1 MRVQEEAQD
10 FTINMSNQRYWTKPI
25 QRYIDE
31 LVEEGETHRGLHF
44 NMRWMGSMVADVYRL
59 LISGGIFLYPW
70 DSSVPGRPGKLRL
83 LYEVNP
89 ISFVIEQAGGVSTTG
104 IARTM
109 EIDAREPAPT
119 VSGDHGLEEGGGAR
133 HRLPPGG
140 GRPAGGGRRRR
151 GRRKQARQR
160 RRTAMQLKI
169 MGLILAGGK
178 GTRLHPLTRERAKPA
193 VPFGGKYRIV
203 DFVLSNFINSGI
215 YSIYVLVQFRS
226 QSLLQHLHDGWQF
239 GGMLNEQFI
248 IPVPAQMRTP
258 GESWYRG
265 TADAVR
271 QNANLIE
278 QSRPDLVALFGA
290 DHIYLMDVRQMIEF
304 HVREEGRHS
313 DRGAFR
319 WTRSTPRIS
328 ASSRSTTEGR
338 IKAFI
343 EKDPDA
349 PTMPGDPT
357 QVLASMGNYIFN
369 HRPLLEMVGAD
380 ARNETSSH
388 DFGKDILPALIGQI
402 DMFAYDFQT
411 NRVPGDPVE
420 RAPYWRDVGTLD
432 AYYEAS
438 MDMRA
443 IDPPLN
449 LFNRDWPVRTASF
462 PSPPAKFAFDE
473 DGRRGQAIDSIVSG
487 GCIISGA
494 TIRRS
499 VLGRWVYVHS
509 RATVEDS
516 VLFDNVD
523 IGRGARIRNAILEK
537 NARIPENAVI
547 GYDAEE
553 DAKTYQVT
561 ESGIVVIGGERT
573 PVGLSSLNI

>member
-1 MRVQEEAQD
+1 
-10 FTINMSNQRYWTKPI
+10 
-25 QRYIDE
+25 
-31 LVEEGETHRGLHF
+31 
-44 NMRWMGSMVADVYRL
+44 
-59 LISGGIFLYPW
+59 
-70 DSSVPGRPGKLRL
+70 
-83 LYEVNP
+83 
-89 ISFVIEQAGGVSTTG
+89 
-104 IARTM
+104 
-109 EIDAREPAPT
+109 
-119 VSGDHGLEEGGGAR
+119 
-133 HRLPPGG
+133 
-140 GRPAGGGRRRR
+140 
-151 GRRKQARQR
+151 
-160 RRTAMQLKI
+160 MQLEI
-169 MGLILAGGK
+169 MGLILAGEK
-178 GTRLHPLTRERAKPA
+178 GSRLQPLTRERAKPA
-193 VPFGGKYRIV
+193 VPFGGKYRII
-203 DFVLSNFINSGI
+203 DFVLSTFINSGSH
-215 YSIYVLVQFRS
+215 SIYVLVQLRS
-226 QSLLQHLHDGWQF
+226 QSLLQHLNEGWTF

-258 GESWYRG
+258 GETWYRG
-265 TADAVR
+265 TADAVH

-278 QSRPDLVALFGA
+278 QSRPDIVTLFGA
-290 DHIYLMDVRQMIEF
+290 DHIYLMDVRQMIEAHLRRKAGVSIAALPVDKKF
-304 HVREEGRHS
+304 AKVFGVLEIDE
-313 DRGAFR
+313 
-319 WTRSTPRIS
+319 
-328 ASSRSTTEGR
+328 EGR

-343 EKDPDA
+343 EKDPNA
-349 PTMPGDPT
+349 STMPGDPT
-357 QVLASMGNYIFN
+357 KVLASMGNYIFN
-369 HRPLLEMVGAD
+369 TDLLLEMVGAD
-380 ARNETSSH
+380 ARDETSSH
-388 DFGKDILPALIGQI
+388 DFGKDILPGLIGQI

-420 RAPYWRDVGTLD
+420 RAPYWRDVGTLN

-449 LFNRDWPVRTASF
+449 SFNRDWPVRTASF

-487 GCIISGA
+487 GCIISGV
-494 TIRRS
+494 TVRRS

-516 VLFDNVD
+516 FLFDNVD
-523 IGRGARIRNAILEK
+523 IGRGTRIRNVILEK